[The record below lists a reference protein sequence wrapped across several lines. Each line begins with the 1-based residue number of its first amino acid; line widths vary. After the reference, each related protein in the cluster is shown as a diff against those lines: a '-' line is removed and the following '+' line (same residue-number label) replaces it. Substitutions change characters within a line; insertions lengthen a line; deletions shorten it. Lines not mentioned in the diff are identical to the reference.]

1 MSLIAELKRRNVFRV
16 GVAYAIV
23 AWLLLEVASVIF
35 PGLHLPDWTL
45 TFLVFLVVVG
55 FPLAVIFAWAFEL
68 TPEGIKRES
77 AVDPA
82 EPITHV
88 TGRKLDFAIIGLLV
102 IAVVYFAVDKF
113 VLEAEPEQAEVAG
126 DPGPTAEAVEREK
139 SIAVLPFVNMSGD
152 PEQEYFS
159 DGITEE
165 IISAL
170 VKIPRLSVPARTS
183 VFAFKGHL
191 QDVREIGRELN
202 VAHVLEGSIRSQGE
216 QIRITAQLVKVDD
229 GFHLWSETFD
239 RRLENIFAVQ
249 EEIAAAIAQ
258 MLVGELDIDIQT
270 VPHRTSNMQA
280 YDTYL
285 HGRVL
290 LRDRDEEA
298 IDVLREVTVTD
309 PSFAPAWAALAIAYQ
324 VEGYRSRNDDYQEIA
339 LKIAQHA
346 LSLDSENVDA
356 LDALA
361 SVLRDTWQWAE
372 AEKYFQIALAIDP
385 QSSELLEDYAEF
397 LCATARF
404 DEYLAVSEK
413 AYALDPNLSPLI
425 DGYTYALTIHG
436 RHQEAMDVMDRHAAK
451 ADFFGPVWK
460 LPVLLA
466 AGNVD
471 SASALIE
478 SISTDELPADIATT
492 YTNLLRNHDDEG
504 ARTVLRSVFSPDNW
518 SIYENYKYCAR
529 YVLLFTGDDNY
540 VVETLFALF
549 QKIMQGNAE
558 IIWHPLLS
566 SARQL
571 PAFGD
576 VLELLNLPTYWDS
589 VRWPDICSRDVGGK
603 IRCQ

>member
-1 MSLIAELKRRNVFRV
+1 M
-16 GVAYAIV
+16 
-23 AWLLLEVASVIF
+23 
-35 PGLHLPDWTL
+35 
-45 TFLVFLVVVG
+45 
-55 FPLAVIFAWAFEL
+55 
-68 TPEGIKRES
+68 
-77 AVDPA
+77 
-82 EPITHV
+82 
-88 TGRKLDFAIIGLLV
+88 
-102 IAVVYFAVDKF
+102 KF
-113 VLEAEPEQAEVAG
+113 VLEAEPEQAKVAVEQV
-126 DPGPTAEAVEREK
+126 PAAEDVEREK

-216 QIRITAQLVKVDD
+216 QIRITAQLIKVDD

-239 RRLENIFAVQ
+239 RRLENIFVVQ

-258 MLVGELDIDIQT
+258 VLVDELDIDIQT

-298 IDVLREVTVTD
+298 IDVLREVTVSD
-309 PSFAPAWAALAIAYQ
+309 PSFTPAWAALAIAYQ
-324 VEGYRSRNDDYQEIA
+324 VQGYYGIRNNDYQEIA

-404 DEYLAVSEK
+404 DEFLAVSEK

-451 ADFFGPVWK
+451 AADRFGPVWK

-478 SISTDELPADIATT
+478 SISTDELPADIATAMT
-492 YTNLLRNHDDEG
+492 IILRNHDDEG
-504 ARTVLRSVFSPDNW
+504 ARTVLRGVFSPDNW
-518 SIYENYKYCAR
+518 SIYENSKYYAR

-549 QKIMQGNAE
+549 QKNMEGNAE
-558 IIWHPLLS
+558 ILWHPLLS

-589 VRWPDICSRDVGGK
+589 VRWPDICSRDVEGK